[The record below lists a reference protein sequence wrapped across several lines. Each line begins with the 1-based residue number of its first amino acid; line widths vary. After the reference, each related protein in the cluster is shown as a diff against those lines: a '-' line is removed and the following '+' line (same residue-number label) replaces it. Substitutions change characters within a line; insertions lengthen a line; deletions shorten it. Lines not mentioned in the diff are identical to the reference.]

1 MNVYAQQPPDKK
13 EGDEG
18 HYNVA
23 NPLAC
28 GSRSRLFSHG
38 WILAAAP
45 PRIRPILFFHLE
57 SSCSFRFCIDVAHL
71 FRNIPRHEAD
81 HVQHGLWRFQAVE

>member
-23 NPLAC
+23 NPQARGS
-28 GSRSRLFSHG
+28 GSRSFSHG

-45 PRIRPILFFHLE
+45 TANQPDSFLPLGVKLLFLIL
-57 SSCSFRFCIDVAHL
+57 R
-71 FRNIPRHEAD
+71 
-81 HVQHGLWRFQAVE
+81 